1 MLYEA
6 ITYKDVDDFNGDA
19 QNRYTFDK
27 MGANDETPA
36 VYWKV
41 IHLNVNKNGTLFVLW
56 CRGKHKA

>member
-6 ITYKDVDDFNGDA
+6 ITYKDIDDFNGDA
-19 QNRYTFDK
+19 SNRHTADK
-27 MGANDETPA
+27 HFEGTTEPE
-36 VYWKV
+36 VWWKL